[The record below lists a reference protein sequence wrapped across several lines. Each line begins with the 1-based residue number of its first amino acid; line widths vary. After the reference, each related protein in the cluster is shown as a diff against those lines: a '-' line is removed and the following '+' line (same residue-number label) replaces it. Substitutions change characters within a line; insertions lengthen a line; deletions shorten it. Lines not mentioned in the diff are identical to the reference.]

1 MKHLTSPVFLA
12 LGLALLA
19 CPAFAQE
26 EAEGAAGEK
35 FGQSWLQADTDK
47 DGKVSKEEYMARNQ
61 KISAERFAKIDKN
74 GDELIESAELEEY
87 YKKRRRERLQQA
99 LKKK

>member
-1 MKHLTSPVFLA
+1 MKHRITPVFLA
-12 LGLALLA
+12 LGFVFFT
-19 CPAFAQE
+19 CPVFAQE
-26 EAEGAAGEK
+26 EGEGAAGEK

-47 DGKVSKEEYMARNQ
+47 DGKVSKDEYMARNQ

-74 GDELIESAELEEY
+74 DDELIESAELEEY